1 MLKGLFVLETFS
13 DFLVMQKKDL
23 LRELWLVSKFMTLH
37 TGQQII
43 TKNILPNI
51 SYSKISQGTKFDLLI
66 K

>member
-13 DFLVMQKKDL
+13 EFLVMQKKDL

-43 TKNILPNI
+43 TENILPNI
-51 SYSKISQGTKFDLLI
+51 S
-66 K
+66 

>member
-43 TKNILPNI
+43 TKSILPNI
-51 SYSKISQGTKFDLLI
+51 S
-66 K
+66 